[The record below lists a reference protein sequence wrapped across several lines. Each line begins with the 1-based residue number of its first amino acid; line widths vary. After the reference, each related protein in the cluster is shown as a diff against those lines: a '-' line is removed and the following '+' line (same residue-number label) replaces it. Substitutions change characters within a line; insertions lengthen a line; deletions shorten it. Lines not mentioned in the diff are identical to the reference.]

1 MDQEK
6 FIHALGDI
14 THKMYEL
21 EKSKKALVV
30 EHGISLLKEK
40 MKKLGKSALELRT
53 IAFDLFSPLFERY
66 LIVDS
71 LENMGLEAPA
81 IKKVKLDDN
90 DNLIVVATSYS
101 EGLYTDGSR
110 EYKYYDD
117 DEEMVADEEFAR
129 EVLTEIIISLLTDDE
144 LYDYK
149 GDEDDEDDD
158 DEDYEDYEDDDDEDY
173 DDE

>member
-1 MDQEK
+1 MNQEK
-6 FIHALGDI
+6 FIHALSDI
-14 THKMYEL
+14 NCKIGEL

-53 IAFDLFSPLFERY
+53 IACDLFSPLFEEE
-66 LIVDS
+66 LMTNTLDNMD
-71 LENMGLEAPA
+71 LEKAA

-101 EGLYTDGSR
+101 EGLYSDGSR

-117 DEEMVADEEFAR
+117 EEEMVADEDFAR
-129 EVLTEIIISLLTDDE
+129 NVLTEIIDSLLTDDE
-144 LYDYK
+144 LYDYE
-149 GDEDDEDDD
+149 EDDEDD
-158 DEDYEDYEDDDDEDY
+158 DEDYEDDDEDY
-173 DDE
+173 EDE